1 MKITYSIFQGS
12 LIKGSNLTALKVS
25 DIINTIKELNT
36 LNDSLKFEAFISR
49 VEAN

>member
-12 LIKGSNLTALKVS
+12 LIKGSSLTALKVS
-25 DIINTIKELNT
+25 DITSTIKELNT
-36 LNDSLKFEAFISR
+36 LGDSLKFTAFIQK